1 MEDIKKEIVQDV
13 QKEITATKK
22 RGCGKYVFLTM
33 LVLLLLGAGLVWWFY
48 YNSKSDGTRTVYLV
62 KISHKGNIFKTYE
75 GEALVSIGASPQTS
89 ITADKFIYSVTSP
102 SLYDSL
108 TKYEGQ
114 KLTLEYRQYRKTLP
128 WRGDSEYIVTGFKK
142 PAF

>member
-1 MEDIKKEIVQDV
+1 MEDVKQFAEQPKK
-13 QKEITATKK
+13 KNGFKK
-22 RGCGKYVFLTM
+22 FLWRFSLIAV
-33 LVLLLLGAGLVWWFY
+33 LVLAFLVYWFF

-62 KISHKGNIFKTYE
+62 KISHRGNIFKTYE
-75 GEALVSIGASPQTS
+75 GEALVSIGVNPQTS
-89 ITADKFIYSVTSP
+89 ITTDKFIYSVTGK

-114 KLTLEYRQYRKTLP
+114 KMTLKYKQYRRTLP
-128 WRGDSEYIVTGFKK
+128 WRGDSEYIVYGFEK